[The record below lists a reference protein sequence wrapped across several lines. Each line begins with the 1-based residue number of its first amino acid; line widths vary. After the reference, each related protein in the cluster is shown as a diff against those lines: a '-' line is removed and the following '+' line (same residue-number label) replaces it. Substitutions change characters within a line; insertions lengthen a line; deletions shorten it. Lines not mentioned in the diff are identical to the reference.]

1 MTKDQIINEYEFEI
15 IENGEV
21 IDVVTGW
28 DELDRVYDA
37 LKEKA
42 YSTPGYAE
50 VNSCF
55 SGSWGY
61 ALYFNVKQMSTII
74 VGYRSRFAH
83 IKGIDGKPI
92 YHDCSLIDLHGQICT
107 VNKYAFKNS
116 EDKPFYKTFRGDN
129 SRIDIDADEISE
141 MLRTKFDS
149 IPFNGVKPKF

>member
-21 IDVVTGW
+21 VDIVTGW

-50 VNSCF
+50 INSSF
-55 SGSWGY
+55 AGSWGY

-74 VGYRSRFAH
+74 VGYRCRFAH
-83 IKGIDGKPI
+83 IKGTDGKPI
-92 YHDCSLIDLHGQICT
+92 YHDCSLIDLHGQTCT
-107 VNKYAFKNS
+107 VHKYAFGNP
-116 EDKPFYKTFRGDN
+116 EGKPFYKILSGDN
-129 SRIDIDADEISE
+129 SRIGIDADEISE
-141 MLRTKFDS
+141 TLRTKFDS